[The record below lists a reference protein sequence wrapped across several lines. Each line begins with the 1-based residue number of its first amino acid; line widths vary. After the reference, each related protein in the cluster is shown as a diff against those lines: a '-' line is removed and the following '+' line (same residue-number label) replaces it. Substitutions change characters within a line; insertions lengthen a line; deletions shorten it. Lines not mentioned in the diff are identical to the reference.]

1 MSRRIDVELTSDR
14 GDGTWT
20 WRAAGAKQPKGD
32 LDGAVLPDG
41 VAAGDV
47 LRAEAEFDIDGITI
61 LSVATPKDK
70 RSEPERLEILGSG
83 REPEGVTTSW
93 VEKKGGGRGDKGR
106 GRGGRGDRDGRD
118 GRPGRGDRSGGR
130 ARGGSPP
137 PPERPKKPKPP
148 RLRVKRTNRD
158 AALAELSEAERP
170 VAEQALKGGIPAVR
184 EALKAQNEENEKA
197 GRPAVPADAVVGLAE
212 QLLPR
217 LKAAEWRDRAEAATE
232 QIETVDLRD
241 LRSVVTAAD
250 ASARDDESRA
260 LADHL
265 RVGLLARVEQDHG
278 AWLQELAETLADGRV
293 ARALNLSSRPP
304 KAGAPLPQDLADRLA
319 AAASAGLTSEVGQK
333 RWQTVLESVA
343 RSPVRQNVVP
353 EGIPTSPNDELLETV
368 RNLSMQV
375 PQIAAAFDIE
385 PQRPSRKRKRSRKPK
400 GGGEAKAA
408 TLTPSAP
415 AKPAAAPRIP
425 PPPDLT
431 AANGP
436 AGGDGPAASDGAGE
450 TQSAVPAPASSEPPT
465 AEPADESAPASEPD
479 VVPDE
484 AATDESATDGPA
496 LNGEPAAATD
506 RPEVAEAPDRAAEAA
521 AEPAPEPEP
530 ESEQDDEAETPASP
544 DLAPDGADGD
554 PESGQQVE

>member
-61 LSVATPKDK
+61 LSVAAPKGK

-106 GRGGRGDRDGRD
+106 GRGRGGRGDRDGRD
-118 GRPGRGDRSGGR
+118 GRSGRGDRSGGR

-265 RVGLLARVEQDHG
+265 RAGLLARVEQDHG

-353 EGIPTSPNDELLETV
+353 EGIPTAPNDELLETV

-408 TLTPSAP
+408 TPTPSVP

-431 AANGP
+431 AASGP
-436 AGGDGPAASDGAGE
+436 AGDDGSAASGEGGE
-450 TQSAVPAPASSEPPT
+450 TESTVPAPASSEPP
-465 AEPADESAPASEPD
+465 AAGPAAESAPAAEPD
-479 VVPDE
+479 VVPAE
-484 AATDESATDGPA
+484 AATNESATD
-496 LNGEPAAATD
+496 EPD
-506 RPEVAEAPDRAAEAA
+506 GAAEAA
-521 AEPAPEPEP
+521 AEPEPK
-530 ESEQDDEAETPASP
+530 QDHEAETPASP
-544 DLAPDGADGD
+544 DVAPDGADGD